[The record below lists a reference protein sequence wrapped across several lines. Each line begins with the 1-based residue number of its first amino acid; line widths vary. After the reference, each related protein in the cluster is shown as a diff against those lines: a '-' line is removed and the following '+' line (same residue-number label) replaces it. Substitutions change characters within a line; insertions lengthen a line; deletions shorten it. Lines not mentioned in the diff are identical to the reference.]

1 MQPFHH
7 FRINT
12 VDEAVQLANEAHQR
26 GQAVRYLAGGTTL
39 VDLMRLEVLN
49 SLVVIDLGNLRTS
62 NVAPVR
68 VHDGRLRLNA
78 FASMAEVA
86 RDSVVR
92 RHAPVIVESLE
103 QAASQQIRNMAS
115 LGGNLLQ
122 ETRCPYYRDTAWEA
136 CNRRDPGSGCAA
148 LVGANRQHALLGGNN
163 TCVAT
168 YPGDLAQALIALDAQ
183 LTIHGPTGQRQLAV
197 ADLYGVD
204 PYPGKPQL
212 QSAELI
218 SAIHLPVGAHTRR
231 SCYVKVR
238 DRSSFAFAL
247 ASAAVALRLDR
258 DRVSEV
264 RIALGGVASMPWRA
278 SRAEQFLIG
287 KRLNEAVAQAAGRMA
302 FAGSRPLSNNGFK
315 VELGIQTLT
324 RALLQ
329 AQAMEV

>member
-12 VDEAVQLANEAHQR
+12 LDEAVQLAAQAHQR

-39 VDLMRLEVLN
+39 VDLMRLEVIN
-49 SLVVIDLGNLRTS
+49 PLVVIDLGNLRAGNTTP
-62 NVAPVR
+62 AR
-68 VHDGRLRLNA
+68 IHDDHLSLNA
-78 FASMAEVA
+78 FASMAQ
-86 RDSVVR
+86 VVR
-92 RHAPVIVESLE
+92 DPLVRRQAPVITESLE

-122 ETRCPYYRDTAWEA
+122 ETRCPYYRDIAWEA
-136 CNRRDPGSGCAA
+136 CNRRQPGSGCAA
-148 LVGANRQHALLGGNN
+148 LSGANRQHAVLGGNN

-168 YPGDLAQALIALDAQ
+168 YPGDLAQALIALDAR
-183 LTIHGPTGQRQLAV
+183 LTIHGPAGQRQLAV
-197 ADLYGVD
+197 ADLYGVE

-212 QSAELI
+212 QPAELI
-218 SAIHLPVGAHTRR
+218 SAIHLPLGAHTRR

-238 DRSSFAFAL
+238 DRQSFAFAL

-258 DRVSEV
+258 ARVREV

-278 SRAEQFLIG
+278 HQAEQFLVG
-287 KRLNEAVAQAAGRMA
+287 KRLDDTTAEAAARMA
-302 FAGSRPLSNNGFK
+302 FAESRPLSDNGFK
-315 VELGIQTLT
+315 VALGIQTLT

>member
-12 VDEAVQLANEAHQR
+12 VDEAVQLASQAHQR

-39 VDLMRLEVLN
+39 VDLMRLEVIN
-49 SLVVIDLGNLRTS
+49 PLVVIDLGNLLDSHTAS
-62 NVAPVR
+62 AR
-68 VHDGRLRLNA
+68 VHDGRLSLSA
-78 FASMAEVA
+78 FASMAEVE
-86 RDSVVR
+86 RDPVVR
-92 RHAPVIVESLE
+92 RQAPVIAESLA

-136 CNRRDPGSGCAA
+136 CNRRNPGSGCAA
-148 LVGANRQHALLGGNN
+148 LNGANRQHALLGGNN
-163 TCVAT
+163 ICVAT
-168 YPGDLAQALIALDAQ
+168 YPGDLAQALIALDAR
-183 LTIHGPTGQRQLAV
+183 LTIHGPAGQRQLAV
-197 ADLYGVD
+197 ADLYGLD

-212 QSAELI
+212 QPAELI
-218 SAIHLPVGAHTRR
+218 SAIHIPAGAHTRR

-258 DRVSEV
+258 ARVGEV
-264 RIALGGVASMPWRA
+264 RIALGGVASIPWRA
-278 SRAEQFLIG
+278 SQAEQFLIG
-287 KRLNEAVAQAAGRMA
+287 KRLDEVTAEAASRVA
-302 FAGSRPLSNNGFK
+302 FAESRPLSDNGFK
-315 VELGIQTLT
+315 VELGVQTLT